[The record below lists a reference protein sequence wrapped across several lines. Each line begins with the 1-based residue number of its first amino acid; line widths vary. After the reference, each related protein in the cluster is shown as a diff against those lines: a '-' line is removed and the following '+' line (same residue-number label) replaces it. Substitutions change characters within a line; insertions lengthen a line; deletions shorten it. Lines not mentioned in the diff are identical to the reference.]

1 MKKIFVLMLLISLVL
16 LAVLTGLRSLEKQSL
31 SRGKITITISTIGS
45 TSSEEHKIDGLTAL
59 DIISKN
65 HAIETIKTGS
75 NEMVK
80 CIDNVCAKNSYW
92 WKFFANEKLSLISID
107 KYYPK
112 DKDVILLEYGET

>member
-1 MKKIFVLMLLISLVL
+1 M
-16 LAVLTGLRSLEKQSL
+16 EKQSL
-31 SRGKITITISTIGS
+31 NQGKITVIIRTIGS
-45 TSSEEHKIDGLTAL
+45 TSSEEHKIDGRTAL

-65 HAIETIKTGS
+65 HIIETIKTGS

-80 CIDNVCAKNSYW
+80 CIDDVCAKNSYW

-112 DKDVILLEYGET
+112 DKDIILLEYGEN

>member
-1 MKKIFVLMLLISLVL
+1 
-16 LAVLTGLRSLEKQSL
+16 LEKQNL
-31 SRGKITITISTIGS
+31 SQGKVTVIIRTIGS
-45 TSSEEHKIDGLTAL
+45 TSNEEHKIDGLTAL

-65 HAIETIKTGS
+65 HTVETIKTGS
-75 NEMVK
+75 NKMVK